1 MSRRENFWK
10 GERQMHNSNEMG
22 HKCPCQQVKVY
33 MSQKHYE
40 MWGNFPHK
48 LTSLCISIWFWGG
61 SRGVLIS
68 IRWAMMNYSL
78 ATRNLVSWKYNSCF
92 KTYWFNK
99 FYSKK
104 NFFHYSCLV
113 AMMSGIVHI
122 DKTCS
127 KSDTEYLSEENRY
140 MKD

>member
-104 NFFHYSCLV
+104 KL
-113 AMMSGIVHI
+113 
-122 DKTCS
+122 
-127 KSDTEYLSEENRY
+127 LSLLLFGCHDVWYRSHWQDLFQEWY
-140 MKD
+140 WVFIWGK